1 MFEWWDSLSVISQ
14 VFACIAIPATLILLI
29 QTIAMLIGLD
39 TETGDVDVD
48 VAVDVNVD
56 VNVDVD
62 VPLDATDG
70 VFGDDFP
77 EMDLDPSGLLDL
89 KIFTIRGI
97 IAFLVVFGWVGF
109 ALDSAGVTF
118 GLTLIIAIVC
128 GFAMMV
134 FLAVLMR
141 TVMKLRSDGNIDN
154 RNALGVSGK
163 VYLTIP
169 ATRTGEGK
177 VNVLVQGSYV
187 EREAVTDEAEPIP
200 TGSEIVVIGL
210 SGQTT
215 LVVKR
220 K

>member
-48 VAVDVNVD
+48 MDVQ
-56 VNVDVD
+56 
-62 VPLDATDG
+62 LDAADG
-70 VFGDDFP
+70 VFGDEFP
-77 EMDLDPSGLLDL
+77 EIDLDPSGLLDL
-89 KIFTIRGI
+89 KLFTIRGI

-109 ALDSAGVTF
+109 ALDSAGASFV
-118 GLTLIIAIVC
+118 LTLLIAIVC

-169 ATRTGEGK
+169 AARTGEGK

>member
-29 QTIAMLIGLD
+29 QTIAMLVGLD

-48 VAVDVNVD
+48 VDVQ
-56 VNVDVD
+56 
-62 VPLDATDG
+62 LDAGSG
-70 VFGDDFP
+70 VFGDEFP

-89 KIFTIRGI
+89 KLFTIRGI

-109 ALDSAGVTF
+109 ALDSAGASFVVT
-118 GLTLIIAIVC
+118 LLIAIVC

-169 ATRTGEGK
+169 PARTGEGK

-200 TGSEIVVIGL
+200 TGCEIVVIGL

>member
-29 QTIAMLIGLD
+29 QTIAMLVGLD

-56 VNVDVD
+56 VEVD
-62 VPLDATDG
+62 VPLDAADG
-70 VFGDDFP
+70 VFGDDIP

-89 KIFTIRGI
+89 KLFTIRGI

-109 ALDSAGVTF
+109 ALDSAGASFV
-118 GLTLIIAIVC
+118 LTLVIAIVC

-169 ATRTGEGK
+169 AARTGEGK
-177 VNVLVQGSYV
+177 VNILVQGAYV

>member
-1 MFEWWDSLSVISQ
+1 MFEWWDSLGVISQ

-48 VAVDVNVD
+48 VDVQ
-56 VNVDVD
+56 
-62 VPLDATDG
+62 LDATDG
-70 VFGDDFP
+70 VFGDEFP
-77 EMDLDPSGLLDL
+77 EVDLDPSGLLDL
-89 KIFTIRGI
+89 KLFTIRGI

-109 ALDSAGVTF
+109 ALDSAGASFV
-118 GLTLIIAIVC
+118 LTLVIAIVC

-169 ATRTGEGK
+169 AARTGEGK

-210 SGQTT
+210 SGQTA

>member
-48 VAVDVNVD
+48 VQI
-56 VNVDVD
+56 
-62 VPLDATDG
+62 DAANG
-70 VFGDDFP
+70 VFGDDIP

-109 ALDSAGVTF
+109 ALDSAGVVF
-118 GLTLIIAIVC
+118 GVSLLIAIVC

-134 FLAVLMR
+134 FLAVLMK

-169 ATRTGEGK
+169 AARTGEGK